1 MTTKADRPLPVLSS
15 DGLGPL
21 VDAAKE
27 AARHYAAAVMTRDDS
42 SCNATYA
49 ALESAILAVATG
61 ERERWAKE
69 CAGMA
74 SLSWAAADQPYA
86 PEVKMQHEAVA
97 AAFEQMAADMR
108 A

>member
-1 MTTKADRPLPVLSS
+1 MSMDFETWWDDPPDDGPTPVEPVSKATAQWIW
-15 DGLGPL
+15 
-21 VDAAKE
+21 DAAV
-27 AARHYAAAVMTRDDS
+27 AA
-42 SCNATYA
+42 
-49 ALESAILAVATG
+49 

-69 CAGMA
+69 CACMA

-86 PEVKMQHEAVA
+86 SEVKMQHEAVA